1 MYCFFFFKQKTA
13 YDMRISDWSSDVCS
27 SDLQNRKSALYFS
40 VTQILTQYNTR
51 AFWESEVRS
60 PTVKQGKRNWPN
72 GQCAVWCVTAMP
84 SQGDLRSL
92 GFRGGSGAGAA
103 SNRTLA
109 PRSEEHTSELQSLMR
124 ISYAVFCLQ

>member
-1 MYCFFFFKQKTA
+1 MIFFLMIRLTP
-13 YDMRISDWSSDVCS
+13 ISTRTYTPFPYTTLVRS
-27 SDLQNRKSALYFS
+27 LIRNRKSALYFS

-60 PTVKQGKRNWPN
+60 PAVKQGKRNWPN

-92 GFRGGSGAGAA
+92 GFRGGS
-103 SNRTLA
+103 
-109 PRSEEHTSELQSLMR
+109 RSAEHTSELQSPMR
-124 ISYAVFCLQ
+124 ISNDVFCLKQNTNCMI

>member
-1 MYCFFFFKQKTA
+1 MV
-13 YDMRISDWSSDVCS
+13 RRPPISTRTDTLFPYTTLFRSP
-27 SDLQNRKSALYFS
+27 YFS

-72 GQCAVWCVTAMP
+72 GQCAVWCVTEMP

-92 GFRGGSGAGAA
+92 GFRGGGGAGAA

-109 PRSEEHTSELQSLMR
+109 HRGGGRGAEERRVGQGGLR
-124 ISYAVFCLQ
+124 KGRYRGARVD

>member
-1 MYCFFFFKQKTA
+1 MT
-13 YDMRISDWSSDVCS
+13 VVLTCS
-27 SDLQNRKSALYFS
+27 LPIVQNRKSALYFS

-103 SNRTLA
+103 AKRTLGPCGGGGGRA
-109 PRSEEHTSELQSLMR
+109 ERRAGEWGR
-124 ISYAVFCLQ
+124 GG

>member
-1 MYCFFFFKQKTA
+1 
-13 YDMRISDWSSDVCS
+13 MRISDWSSDVCS
-27 SDLQNRKSALYFS
+27 SDL
-40 VTQILTQYNTR
+40 ILTQYNTR

-92 GFRGGSGAGAA
+92 GFRGGSGG
-103 SNRTLA
+103 
-109 PRSEEHTSELQSLMR
+109 RSVQSDPSALWR
-124 ISYAVFCLQ
+124 GQGDRKGTRLNSSH

>member
-1 MYCFFFFKQKTA
+1 MMSLLFFFLMIRRPPRSKRTDTLFPYTTLF
-13 YDMRISDWSSDVCS
+13 RS
-27 SDLQNRKSALYFS
+27 LYFS

-109 PRSEEHTSELQSLMR
+109 PCGGGRDRKSTRLNSSH
-124 ISYAVFCLQ
+124 